1 MSQRKNRREPNLTPR
16 RRVGTFHFLAS
27 GARQYRLLAAL
38 IDGRQIEIRKGPS
51 IGHLWL
57 EPVIIDPEIESQVVA
72 LRVEWQTESPANNR
86 WKPLLAD
93 DQCRKPAN
101 DDE

>member
-1 MSQRKNRREPNLTPR
+1 MSQRKNRREPQFTPR
-16 RRVGTFHFLAS
+16 RRVGTFHFVGS

-38 IDGRQIEIRKGPS
+38 IDGRQIELRKGPS

-57 EPVIIDPEIESQVVA
+57 EPVIIDPEIESLVVA
-72 LRVEWQTESPANNR
+72 LRVEWQALSPANNQ

-93 DQCRKPAN
+93 NHGRPAAN
-101 DDE
+101 DD

>member
-16 RRVGTFHFLAS
+16 RRVGMFHFLAS

-38 IDGRQIEIRKGPS
+38 MDGRQVEIRKGPS

-57 EPVIIDPEIESQVVA
+57 EPVIIDPEIESLVVA
-72 LRVEWQTESPANNR
+72 LRVEWQAAASANSP
-86 WKPLLAD
+86 WKPLVAD
-93 DQCRKPAN
+93 DRGRRPAN
-101 DDE
+101 DD

>member
-57 EPVIIDPEIESQVVA
+57 EPVIIDPEIESLVVA
-72 LRVEWQTESPANNR
+72 LRVERQTESAASNK
-86 WKPLLAD
+86 WKPLVAD
-93 DQCRKPAN
+93 DHRRRPAN

>member
-57 EPVIIDPEIESQVVA
+57 EPVIIDPEIESLVVA
-72 LRVEWQTESPANNR
+72 LRVEWQTESPSSNK

-93 DQCRKPAN
+93 DHGRRPSNN
-101 DDE
+101 DE

>member
-1 MSQRKNRREPNLTPR
+1 MSHHKNRREPQLTPR
-16 RRVGTFHFLAS
+16 RRVGKFHFLAS

-38 IDGRQIEIRKGPS
+38 MDGRQIELRKGPS

-57 EPVIIDPEIESQVVA
+57 EPVIIDPEIESLVVA
-72 LRVEWQTESPANNR
+72 LRVERLTESPANNQ

-93 DQCRKPAN
+93 DHCRPRAN

>member
-57 EPVIIDPEIESQVVA
+57 EPVIIDPEIESLVVA
-72 LRVEWQTESPANNR
+72 LRVEWQALSPANNQ
-86 WKPLLAD
+86 WKSLIAD
-93 DQCRKPAN
+93 DHGRQRAN
-101 DDE
+101 DD

>member
-1 MSQRKNRREPNLTPR
+1 MAQRKNRREPQLTPR
-16 RRVGTFHFLAS
+16 RRVGKFHFLAS

-38 IDGRQIEIRKGPS
+38 MDGRQIELRKGPS

-72 LRVEWQTESPANNR
+72 LRVERLTESPANNK
-86 WKPLLAD
+86 WKPLVAD
-93 DQCRKPAN
+93 DQRRQPAN

>member
-1 MSQRKNRREPNLTPR
+1 MSQRRNRREPNLTPR
-16 RRVGTFHFLAS
+16 RRVGRFHFLAS

-57 EPVIIDPEIESQVVA
+57 EPVIIDPEIESLVVA
-72 LRVEWQTESPANNR
+72 LRVESQAASPAGDK
-86 WKPLLAD
+86 WKPLVAD
-93 DQCRKPAN
+93 DHGRRPGN

>member
-16 RRVGTFHFLAS
+16 RRVGKFHFLAS

-57 EPVIIDPEIESQVVA
+57 EPVIIDPEIDSQVVA
-72 LRVEWQTESPANNR
+72 LRVERLTESPANNQ

-93 DQCRKPAN
+93 DHGRQPAN
-101 DDE
+101 DE